1 MQYLKISNVGTCPK
15 EAFTMLGISTARGC
29 SNKVGQFGS
38 GSKMAIGVFLRNNI
52 SPIIV
57 SGDMYVTFSVE
68 NKKMGDLPYGAI
80 VANINGNNHELGFA
94 LEFGAID
101 WTKISMGVRE
111 VVSNAID
118 QGDYKFELVDEVS
131 PTEDGRT
138 AVYIPYT
145 DEVKNYHENLSKYFL
160 MINNEDF
167 TIGNNPY
174 SGLYVYRKG
183 VLVYENPEE
192 KSLFRYNINHLR
204 VDESRNADS
213 YIVKCYMAQELAKM
227 NEGQIAVFLEAV
239 FERKAF
245 VEMDLEFAHLP
256 EYAYG
261 FKEKVANVWAQKYPG
276 HVLTSDTLY
285 EYLGKKYSQV
295 KVASDKFY
303 KTLGSWGIPQAEFDG
318 GAYGAQQGFL
328 PITVTTDCK
337 RLFNR
342 VWKKLE
348 KLGLTN
354 GKPAPKL
361 RMFAKPMTSG
371 STVGGYRD
379 GDRIFIERN
388 YVTAKVM
395 IEEIGHYVT
404 DAGDCT
410 RDFQDWAFNL
420 SGCLI

>member
-1 MQYLKISNVGTCPK
+1 MKYLKVSNVGTCPK
-15 EAFTMLGISTARGC
+15 EAFTMLGISTARGH

-57 SGDMYVTFSVE
+57 SGDMYVTFSTQQ
-68 NKKMGDLPYGAI
+68 KLMGELPYGAI
-80 VANINGNNHELGFA
+80 IANINDMNHELGFA

-118 QGDYKFELVDEVS
+118 QGDYKFEVVDEVS
-131 PTEDGRT
+131 PTEEGRT

-160 MINNEDF
+160 VLNNENF

-174 SGLYVYRKG
+174 DGLYIYRKG
-183 VLVYENPEE
+183 VLVLEDTTR
-192 KSLFRYNINHLR
+192 KSLFRYNIDNLK
-204 VDESRNADS
+204 VDESRNADTH
-213 YIVKCYMAQELAKM
+213 LAHYFVTINLNKM
-227 NEGQIAVFLEAV
+227 NEGQIAVFLESIIENKDF
-239 FERKAF
+239 FEKNLDF
-245 VEMDLEFAHLP
+245 SYVYTDS
-256 EYAYG
+256 YG
-261 FKEKVANVWAQKYPG
+261 FKDKVANVWAQKYPG
-276 HVLTSDTLY
+276 YVLTSATLS
-285 EYLGKKYSQV
+285 EYVGNKYSKI
-295 KVASDKFY
+295 KVVDDRIY
-303 KTLGSWGIPQAEFDG
+303 KWLIDWGVPSAEIDG

-371 STVGGYRD
+371 LTIGGYQD

-388 YVTAKVM
+388 HVTTKVM

-404 DAGDCT
+404 GAGDCT
-410 RDFQDWAFNL
+410 RDFQDWAFNVA
-420 SGCLI
+420 SCSF